1 MAHINV
7 LLGQTGQRRSFN
19 AKPGSGG
26 SRTSF
31 LDKEC
36 RFVLF
41 TRGFSLWHRGGR
53 QLVWRVAGLF
63 FGCAMK
69 ITSVC
74 LDSTS
79 HCNMRRILLQ
89 SLFNSAE
96 WHDWTRPDLKRW
108 RDFTGK
114 AEGQTCKSDV
124 VSASTRGLGSMVH
137 YTKYQN
143 AHLDIFFSMFNCCGR
158 VLKSV
163 LLLARQRGR
172 LWHWQTAVWWRLW
185 SCSSRPVLQ
194 RKVAV
199 KKTTLTAPLLMNFQN
214 LFVYVPCVL
223 MLFCLNWGIWRLAQI
238 RRIMDKGSWTCTCI
252 KLGEAKFSIGLI
264 ASRVWKRRHVIHKKG
279 QWTKMQMLAK
289 HPNFE
294 HFGEDQKCLHGLTFS

>member
-1 MAHINV
+1 MAYINV
-7 LLGQTGQRRSFN
+7 LLGQTGQRRNFN
-19 AKPGSGG
+19 AKPESGG

-36 RFVLF
+36 HFVLF

-143 AHLDIFFSMFNCCGR
+143 AHLDIFFSIFNCCWR

-199 KKTTLTAPLLMNFQN
+199 KKTTLTAPLLMKFQN

-223 MLFCLNWGIWRLAQI
+223 MLFCVLLEGSGAWLRYEE
-238 RRIMDKGSWTCTCI
+238 SWT
-252 KLGEAKFSIGLI
+252 KA
-264 ASRVWKRRHVIHKKG
+264 
-279 QWTKMQMLAK
+279 
-289 HPNFE
+289 
-294 HFGEDQKCLHGLTFS
+294 HGLACALSLDKQNSR